1 MNPASTC
8 CAVIEAKKINPD
20 GVSMSKNNNLP
31 DERSYVAVDPINQSL
46 SIEQDA
52 MPAPGAGEV
61 LIKVRAAGINRAD
74 LLQRKGLYPPP
85 ADASPIMGL
94 EVAGE
99 IVALG
104 EGVANWKVGDKT
116 CALTHGGGYA
126 DYCVAPT
133 SQCLPIPNGFSKAEA
148 AALPEAL
155 LTVWHNV
162 FQRAKLQAGEKV
174 LIHGGASGIGTLGI
188 MICHALGAEV
198 YSTAGTDLKCQALEA
213 RGVTRAVNYKTED
226 FESVL
231 SDLGLKDKINVILDL
246 AGGDFI
252 QKNLNIAAPQGR
264 IVNIAYL
271 RGFSAEVNFAP
282 LLMKRITMTG
292 STLRAQSFEQKAVM
306 VEEIL
311 EHVYPHLQSGVI
323 KPLVDSIYPL
333 EEAEEAHK
341 HMESGEHMG
350 KIILRCSN

>member
-1 MNPASTC
+1 MTT
-8 CAVIEAKKINPD
+8 EKT
-20 GVSMSKNNNLP
+20 LP
-31 DERSYVAVDPINQSL
+31 EQRSYIVVDPVNQDL
-46 SIEQDA
+46 SVEQGA
-52 MPAPGAGEV
+52 MPSPAAGEV

-85 ADASPIMGL
+85 ADASPILGL

-104 EGVANWKVGDKT
+104 EGVSNWSVGDKV

-126 DYCVAPT
+126 DFSIAPA
-133 SQCLPIPNGFSKAEA
+133 SQCLPIPRGFSKAEA
-148 AALPEAL
+148 ASLPEAL
-155 LTVWHNV
+155 LTVWHNI
-162 FQRAKLQAGEKV
+162 FQRAALQPGENV

-188 MICHALGAEV
+188 MMCQAMGSEV

-213 RGVTRAVNYKTED
+213 RGVKRAINYKRED
-226 FESVL
+226 FDAVL
-231 SDLGLKDKINVILDL
+231 TELGLKDQIHVILDL

-252 QKNLNIAAPQGR
+252 QKNLNLAAPEGR
-264 IVNIAYL
+264 IVNISYL
-271 RGFSAEVNFAP
+271 RGFTAEVNFAP
-282 LLMKRITMTG
+282 LLMKRITLTG

-306 VEEIL
+306 VEQL
-311 EHVYPHLQSGVI
+311 REHIYPHLESGKI
-323 KPLVDSIYPL
+323 KPLVDSIYAL
-333 EEAEEAHK
+333 DDAAQAHS